1 MKTSS
6 ADISAPYR
14 AALVTNLE
22 KHWYVTSNIREAFAH
37 IPRHAF
43 LESYYQRNQ
52 GSWTCISSPDAQD
65 ISDEDAFHRW
75 FAAVYADRSLV
86 TALDPHGTPTCS
98 LSQPSLMAWMLYAL
112 DIHPQDH
119 VLEVGTGQ
127 GYNAAL
133 MAFLN
138 QRPEYVTT
146 LDIDSAFV
154 QAAKTRLQP
163 LVSGIQASTG
173 NGLYGFEPNA
183 PYQKIILTASY
194 HTIPCSLFHQLS
206 PGGTLVMNLRG
217 DLGGAFLTLNK
228 HKDGTAHGTITDHP
242 RMAFMR
248 MCSMASEPPSSSPPQ
263 LTGREPLP
271 HKIFSADL
279 FNNHHFRFYAQW
291 SFPHANYYWQSVQN
305 KGQPSLQLRFV
316 DPVTNSQLEWV
327 PADSDDMS
335 FVDIYGDQTLL
346 QKLVDTYHSFSE
358 AACPSPELYSVSID
372 QFGKSTLRLETNGQ
386 TWRLEE

>member
-1 MKTSS
+1 
-6 ADISAPYR
+6 
-14 AALVTNLE
+14 
-22 KHWYVTSNIREAFAH
+22 
-37 IPRHAF
+37 
-43 LESYYQRNQ
+43 
-52 GSWTCISSPDAQD
+52 
-65 ISDEDAFHRW
+65 
-75 FAAVYADRSLV
+75 
-86 TALDPHGTPTCS
+86 
-98 LSQPSLMAWMLYAL
+98 
-112 DIHPQDH
+112 
-119 VLEVGTGQ
+119 
-127 GYNAAL
+127 
-133 MAFLN
+133 
-138 QRPEYVTT
+138 
-146 LDIDSAFV
+146 
-154 QAAKTRLQP
+154 
-163 LVSGIQASTG
+163 
-173 NGLYGFEPNA
+173 
-183 PYQKIILTASY
+183 
-194 HTIPCSLFHQLS
+194 
-206 PGGTLVMNLRG
+206 MNLRG